1 MSLINQM
8 LRDLEARQSE
18 QARGDQPLPPGLN
31 SDARRGSRLPF
42 KPLVLVLG
50 CVVLG
55 ALASLGY
62 KAYWTAEAPVTPA
75 DVATATETPD
85 RAAAPT
91 PVAAVPELPRL
102 QLTVEAT
109 DAVLALRLA
118 GGQDHP
124 VHRRDGRRGEVFV
137 PGVVLPDAP
146 VELDDDRVTA
156 WQMLPAA
163 DGARLRY
170 TAAEGIDVAAE
181 PADGA
186 LVLSFTRPAP
196 VVQPAV
202 AEAPIAEQ
210 PVPAA
215 TPSAAAE
222 TVEVATASEP
232 VRMTKRTPQLSPAER
247 ADRLYREALQALN
260 TGDMETARRGLQ
272 NALALAPGHRDAR
285 KALGSLLIGTGSVT
299 AGEAVL
305 AEGLAQRPADTE
317 LRMLLARSQVNRG
330 AVEAAI
336 TGLESGLPAAGG
348 NPDYRAFLG
357 ALYQRVSQHEAAIG
371 EYRAALSV
379 NPSVPTWWAGLGISL
394 EAAGR
399 GPEAAESY
407 RRALSLPG
415 LTGGLEQYIRQRLG
429 VIG

>member
-8 LRDLEARQSE
+8 LRDLEARQSQ
-18 QARGDQPLPPGLN
+18 QARGDQPLPPGLTA
-31 SDARRGSRLPF
+31 DGRRGSWLPF

-50 CVVLG
+50 FIALG

-62 KAYWTAEAPVTPA
+62 KAYWTAEAPVAPA
-75 DVATATETPD
+75 DVAMAESAVPETPD
-85 RAAAPT
+85 RAAAAI
-91 PVAAVPELPRL
+91 PVAPAPEPPRL
-102 QLTVEAT
+102 QLTVEAA
-109 DAVLALRLA
+109 DAALALRLA
-118 GGQDHP
+118 GGEAAP
-124 VHRRDGRRGEVFV
+124 VHRREGRRGEVFI
-137 PGVVLPDAP
+137 PGVVLSDAP

-170 TAAEGIDVAAE
+170 TAAEGVEVATEA
-181 PADGA
+181 AGGT
-186 LVLSFTRPAP
+186 LVLRFTRPAP
-196 VVQPAV
+196 VPRAVV
-202 AEAPIAEQ
+202 AEAPVAA
-210 PVPAA
+210 PPAD
-215 TPSAAAE
+215 TI
-222 TVEVATASEP
+222 EVASEAEPESEP
-232 VRMTKRTPQLSPAER
+232 VRMSKRTPQLTPAER
-247 ADRLYREALQALN
+247 ADRLYREALQTLN
-260 TGDMETARRGLQ
+260 ARDMESARRGLE
-272 NALALAPGHRDAR
+272 NALALAPEHRDAR
-285 KALGSLLIGTGSVT
+285 KALGSLLIGTGSVA
-299 AGEAVL
+299 AGEAVI
-305 AEGLAQRPADTE
+305 AEGIAQRPGDAE

-336 TGLESGLPAAGG
+336 AGLESGLPVAGG

-357 ALYQRVSQHEAAIG
+357 ALYQRVSQHDAAIG

-415 LTGGLEQYIRQRLG
+415 LTTGLEQYIRQRLG